1 MNHKPRGE
9 RCPQLVLDWIA
20 WYPDGD
26 LPEDVRGAIERHAAE
41 CGACRQELADLSR
54 ADAVEPAPPPEAERV
69 FARTLAKVAA
79 KPQPRAHPPA
89 RRLWRVRPRYAVAA
103 GLAVAL
109 VSGTVGMIA
118 TQQLQRE
125 PVYATATGRG
135 ERGERGAELDVVFRA
150 DASHAEIAN
159 AVRAI
164 GASIEAGPTSSG
176 VFHLRLAE
184 GSDVAAAA
192 QRLESGDLRVAEF
205 AQPAP

>member
-41 CGACRQELADLSR
+41 CGACHQELAELG
-54 ADAVEPAPPPEAERV
+54 ADAVEHAPPPEAERV
-69 FARTLAKVAA
+69 FARALAKIAA
-79 KPQPRAHPPA
+79 KPGPKAQPPA

-109 VSGTVGMIA
+109 VSGTAGMIA
-118 TQQLQRE
+118 TQQLRRE
-125 PVYATATGRG
+125 PVYATATARD
-135 ERGERGAELDVVFRA
+135 ERGARGAELNVVFRA

-176 VFHLRLAE
+176 VFQLRLAE
-184 GSDVAAAA
+184 GSDAAAA
-192 QRLESGDLRVAEF
+192 ARRLESGDLRVAEF